1 MLDTQTIDAGLFGV
15 TAQHIQDRHDEAFDV
30 AKVSKSFFDEYK
42 RVFEVMRDAV
52 KGFGNSDEEKDRRH
66 LFAQRLFNR
75 LMFLRFIQKKG
86 WLTIDG
92 STDYLAA
99 LWASHDKLKQEGK
112 NFYADRLRPLLRRSE
127 QRACRDRSPGQ
138 EVVRSRRQS
147 AK

>member
-1 MLDTQTIDAGLFGV
+1 M
-15 TAQHIQDRHDEAFDV
+15 
-30 AKVSKSFFDEYK
+30 AKVSKSFFDEYT

-52 KGFGNSDEEKDRRH
+52 KGFGSSEAEQDRRH

-92 STDYLAA
+92 STDYLAS
-99 LWASHDKLKQEGK
+99 LWASHGKVEQEGK
-112 NFYADRLRPLLRRSE
+112 NFYADRLRLLFKLWMMSALE
-127 QRACRDRSPGQ
+127 SCCRGKAARL
-138 EVVRSRRQS
+138 RRQS